1 MFKIPTETPSWS
13 SDQAAALR
21 QFLNTPSGQIF
32 LQRMFWLRPG
42 VSTITPGVPVDTAR
56 RMAEADVQAGYELAL
71 QEMINLTVS
80 PE

>member
-1 MFKIPTETPSWS
+1 MFKIPTETPTWS

-42 VSTITPGVPVDTAR
+42 VSTMTPGVPVDTAR

>member
-1 MFKIPTETPSWS
+1 MFKITTEEPVWS

-21 QFLNTPSGQIF
+21 QFLNTPSGQTF
-32 LQRMFWLRPG
+32 LQRMLWLRPG
-42 VSTITPGVPVDTAR
+42 VSTITPSVPFDPDR
-56 RMAEADVQAGYELAL
+56 RIAEADVQAGYELAL

>member
-1 MFKIPTETPSWS
+1 MFKITTEEPVWS

-21 QFLNTPSGQIF
+21 QFLNTPSGQTF
-32 LQRMFWLRPG
+32 LQRMLWLRPG
-42 VSTITPGVPVDTAR
+42 VSTITPGGPFDPDR
-56 RMAEADVQAGYELAL
+56 RIAEADVQAGYELAL

>member
-1 MFKIPTETPSWS
+1 MFKIPTETPVWS

-21 QFLNTPSGQIF
+21 QFLNTPSGQTF
-32 LQRMFWLRPG
+32 LQRMFWMRPG
-42 VSTITPGVPVDTAR
+42 VSTITPGAPVDTAR

>member
-1 MFKIPTETPSWS
+1 MFKIPTETPTWS

-21 QFLNTPSGQIF
+21 QFLNTPSGQTF
-32 LQRMFWLRPG
+32 LQRMFWMRPS
-42 VSTITPGVPVDTAR
+42 VSTITPGVPVDPDR
-56 RMAEADVQAGYELAL
+56 RIAEADVQAGYELAL

>member
-1 MFKIPTETPSWS
+1 MFKIPTETPTWS

>member
-1 MFKIPTETPSWS
+1 MFKIPTETPAWS

-32 LQRMFWLRPG
+32 LQRMFWMRPG
-42 VSTITPGVPVDTAR
+42 VSTITPGTPVDTAR

>member
-1 MFKIPTETPSWS
+1 MFKIPTETPTWS

-42 VSTITPGVPVDTAR
+42 VSTITPGVPVDTSR

>member
-1 MFKIPTETPSWS
+1 MFKIPTETPAWS

-32 LQRMFWLRPG
+32 LQRMFWMRPG
-42 VSTITPGVPVDTAR
+42 VSTITPSAPVDTAR